1 MATELCPNEGKDW
14 IANNPVAGAS
24 VYAFLLA
31 GVSVELADITAL
43 TQLSVLQ
50 ATAEETGTGYAR
62 QTVTMGASTDGIM
75 EIPTLG
81 WDTLSATDWSTDVM
95 AWGIATHITAGVAL
109 FFWDLSGS
117 RPMNVAGATLD
128 IPALDFFFMNPGE

>member
-1 MATELCPNEGKDW
+1 
-14 IANNPVAGAS
+14 
-24 VYAFLLA
+24 
-31 GVSVELADITAL
+31 
-43 TQLSVLQ
+43 
-50 ATAEETGTGYAR
+50 
-62 QTVTMGASTDGIM
+62 M